1 MGKGQKRKLQ
11 EGPSSSRAIY
21 QNVTVV
27 PRVSTGRPGTPH
39 SFFESSHEVSIGS
52 AATKR
57 AKPDETTPTA
67 AIAVHSN
74 LTVHRHANG
83 LCIVT
88 LGEKPPPSMVS
99 VRYLLQPGSECSSA
113 ERRKRLFSLQKGKG
127 NVDGAVTPTTPMLEL
142 VDSRGTVLTVPAGIW
157 GLLLE
162 VNPNM
167 SVQLLE
173 RDSLLDGYVAVILP
187 TGIFPPPTDDVS
199 CCDPARNEALDAI
212 VKENAGI
219 TG

>member
-11 EGPSSSRAIY
+11 EDPSKGIY

-39 SFFESSHEVSIGS
+39 SFFESSFDVSVGS

-57 AKPDETTPTA
+57 AKPDERIPTA
-67 AIAVHSN
+67 GFTVHGN
-74 LTVHRHANG
+74 LTIHRHANG

-88 LGEKPPPSMVS
+88 LGEKPPPGVTS
-99 VRYLLQPGSECSSA
+99 VRYLLQPGSDCSSA

-127 NVDGAVTPTTPMLEL
+127 NVDGAVTPTTPVLEL
-142 VDSRGTVLTVPAGIW
+142 IDSSGTVMTVPAGIW

-173 RDSLLDGYVAVILP
+173 RDALLDGYVAVILP
-187 TGIFPPPTDDVS
+187 TGIFPPPTEKGSGFDSGMSEV
-199 CCDPARNEALDAI
+199 LDT
-212 VKENAGI
+212 VEKENSVI
-219 TG
+219 TE